1 MAVTEVY
8 RNKFGWRTVLLV
20 ASVTT
25 LLSACSTLKQAK
37 LLEPTWFGLEPIAP
51 RVYVANAVPH
61 NKRQELLVS
70 YEEGKRRIEAFYEGL
85 LTDPSVYGCGD
96 RACIQSFGGVGDGF
110 AAGKLR
116 PGILLW
122 TKTFGAGEIAHEWSH
137 LELVA
142 RVGRRQMRTVPMW
155 FNEGLATVVGDIPR
169 HSEPVYQKAVT
180 RGYPIPP
187 LSDLQTQEQWRD
199 AFTKYPNPE
208 GLNVVYATAGHEVRA
223 WLQRVGHQGMHRLIE
238 AIKLGESFDAAF
250 SGIDSPSPHIE
261 KPRDSPPNH
270 LRTGPYR

>member
-1 MAVTEVY
+1 MKPAATVA
-8 RNKFGWRTVLLV
+8 FGTVLLV
-20 ASVTT
+20 VGITT

-51 RVYVANAVPH
+51 RVYVANAVPQ
-61 NKRQELLVS
+61 NKRQELLLS
-70 YEEGKRRIEAFYEGL
+70 YEEGKRRIEAFYGSL

-96 RACIQSFGGVGDGF
+96 RACIQAFGGVGDGF

-122 TKTFGAGEIAHEWSH
+122 TKTFGAGEVAHEWSH

-169 HSEPVYQKAVT
+169 HSESVYQKALA

-187 LSDLQTQEQWRD
+187 LSTLETQEQWRE

-208 GLNVVYATAGHEVRA
+208 GLNVVYASAGHAVRA
-223 WLQRVGHQGMHRLIE
+223 WLERVGPQGMHGLIE
-238 AIKLGESFDAAF
+238 AIKSGKSFDVAF
-250 SGIDSPSPHIE
+250 SGIDGQAGKHVHKS
-261 KPRDSPPNH
+261 RDP
-270 LRTGPYR
+270 